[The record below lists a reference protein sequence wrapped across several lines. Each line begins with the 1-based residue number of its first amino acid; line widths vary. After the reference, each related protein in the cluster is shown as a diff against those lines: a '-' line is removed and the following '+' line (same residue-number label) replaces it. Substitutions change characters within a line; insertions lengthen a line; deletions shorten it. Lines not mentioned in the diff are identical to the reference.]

1 LPEPLRNP
9 KQMFNEIYHNERF
22 SPQNLISDNINRKP
36 YINKDED
43 KTVSSNF
50 KISSNNDYKYFQN
63 DRENQDLLNNN
74 YSNQLN
80 KEKNHFNQIQHD
92 YFERNSEKEIE
103 LENYKNEKIGDYYD
117 RKEDFQPK
125 DRFKFQME
133 NRNKIEE
140 NEKAFNNGNL
150 VKHYSHEMN
159 SKVPPKD
166 LNDYHRNQYN
176 SPSNLS
182 ELNKNI
188 INNQNNIYHERV
200 FILLI

>member
-1 LPEPLRNP
+1 
-9 KQMFNEIYHNERF
+9 MFNEIYHNERF

-50 KISSNNDYKYFQN
+50 KISSNNDYKCFQN

-125 DRFKFQME
+125 DCFKFQIE

-140 NEKAFNNGNL
+140 NEKEFNNGNL